1 MFLIF
6 HIINSKEQKEYL

>member
-6 HIINSKEQKEYL
+6 H

>member
-6 HIINSKEQKEYL
+6 PAI

>member
-6 HIINSKEQKEYL
+6 W